1 MKHLDESAL
10 QALHDGELPPDE
22 RRAAETHLAACAE
35 CAAAMAALRADLHT
49 LSSALARA
57 DVAPPTAAAT
67 MSFRR
72 RRVGVETRWTGEARR
87 ALLRAAVLV
96 LALGGVAAATT
107 PPVRRWVAD
116 TVSPPPAP
124 VAEAP
129 APRRAPPA
137 PPEAPA
143 VAGVS
148 ILPDDG
154 AARVV
159 LNGAARG
166 LSVRTRLSDGDYVEV
181 SATGAAAA
189 ARFRTSPGRIEVVGA
204 GPGEIHISLPRG
216 ARAAAVEVDGRV
228 FVAKE
233 GGRLRVLGPAATSA
247 DVETVFRVDG

>member
-1 MKHLDESAL
+1 
-10 QALHDGELPPDE
+10 
-22 RRAAETHLAACAE
+22 AEAHLAACAE
-35 CAAAMAALRADLHT
+35 CVAAMGALRADLHT
-49 LSSALARA
+49 LSAALARA
-57 DVAPPTAAAT
+57 DVTPPTAAAR

-72 RRVGVETRWTGEARR
+72 RSASVESRWTGEARR
-87 ALLRAAVLV
+87 ALVRAAVLV

-107 PPVRRWVAD
+107 PPVRRWVAE
-116 TVSPPPAP
+116 TVNQPPTPT
-124 VAEAP
+124 VRAP

-166 LSVRTRLSDGDYVEV
+166 LVVRTRLAAGDHVEV
-181 SATGAAAA
+181 SAIGAASA

-216 ARAAAVEVDGRV
+216 ARAAAVEVNGRV